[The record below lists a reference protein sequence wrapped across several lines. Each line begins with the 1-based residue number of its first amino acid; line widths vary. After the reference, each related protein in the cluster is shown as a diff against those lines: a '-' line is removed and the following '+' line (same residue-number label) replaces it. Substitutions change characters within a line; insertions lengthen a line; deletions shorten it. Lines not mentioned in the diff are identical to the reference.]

1 MGVANVIPGVSGGT
15 IALIT
20 NIYVPLIN
28 SLKSFDKTAFSLML
42 KRDFRGLSNH
52 LNLSF
57 LLPIFGGI
65 IVSIFSLAKLFDFLL
80 SSHPE
85 ATWSFF
91 FGLVLAS
98 VYYVGIKVEKWNF
111 KSIISFIVG
120 LAFAIWLSLMEGNSV
135 ENTNLIYIFICGMIG
150 ICGMILPGLSGSY
163 ILMLMGNYQL
173 LMVKSIS
180 NLFDFLNQ
188 CLIGNFNVIFEDNL
202 MMNYLI
208 YFIVFALGSVAGLL
222 VFSKI
227 ISYIFN
233 KYFNITIALM
243 IGFVLGSLSTIWP
256 WKKEIFDPILKD
268 RNGENLIVGYQR
280 YLPEVWTDKDFIV
293 LITMVIGLISII
305 AVEKVAN
312 KFNK

>member
-1 MGVANVIPGVSGGT
+1 
-15 IALIT
+15 
-20 NIYVPLIN
+20 
-28 SLKSFDKTAFSLML
+28 
-42 KRDFRGLSNH
+42 
-52 LNLSF
+52 
-57 LLPIFGGI
+57 
-65 IVSIFSLAKLFDFLL
+65 
-80 SSHPE
+80 
-85 ATWSFF
+85 
-91 FGLVLAS
+91 
-98 VYYVGIKVEKWNF
+98 
-111 KSIISFIVG
+111 
-120 LAFAIWLSLMEGNSV
+120 
-135 ENTNLIYIFICGMIG
+135 
-150 ICGMILPGLSGSY
+150 
-163 ILMLMGNYQL
+163 
-173 LMVKSIS
+173 MVKSIS

-233 KYFNITIALM
+233 NYFNITIALM
-243 IGFVLGSLSTIWP
+243 SGFVLGSLSTIWP